1 MEITDYKRGGNTG
14 ALFNHGKGR
23 FSACTASESS
33 RYFKTER
40 GAAAWL
46 AKRGYVKVN

>member
-1 MEITDYKRGGNTG
+1 MEIIDYKRGGNTG
-14 ALFNHGKGR
+14 ALFIHGNGS
-23 FSACTASESS
+23 FSACTACESS

-46 AKRGYVKVN
+46 AKRGYKRVN

>member
-1 MEITDYKRGGNTG
+1 MEIIDYKKGSNTG
-14 ALFNHGKGR
+14 ALFIHDKST
-23 FSACTASESS
+23 FSACTACESS

-46 AKRGYVKVN
+46 EKRGYKRLN